1 MNPNI
6 KMVIPLEEDVKI
18 IKKIL
23 CVMIC
28 GIKRNGDYGYIS
40 WDDAEMLKQVAK
52 KWEDAE

>member
-1 MNPNI
+1 VKGI
-6 KMVIPLEEDVKI
+6 KFVIPLEEDVKI

-23 CVMIC
+23 CVMIS
-28 GIKRNGDYGYIS
+28 GIKRYGDYGYIS

>member
-6 KMVIPLEEDVKI
+6 NMVNSLEEDVKI

-23 CVMIC
+23 CVMIS

-40 WDDAEMLKQVAK
+40 WNDAEMLKQIAK